1 MRQGLTRRSATFVAA
16 LLLMGPAG
24 CADQPQ
30 SPATTRPAPASSPP
44 AASGSSAAP
53 EPAPISTAAVPQS
66 QRRPFVPVVLVLP
79 SGTAVPVEE
88 AEVDDAGVL
97 DVPEEVDRAGWWTG
111 GARAGDPFGGVVVA
125 GHVDSARYGVGAM
138 AELVDAAIG
147 DEVVV
152 EGAGERRAYRVDA
165 IEQIPKAMLSADLG
179 VFDQTVDERL
189 VLITC
194 GGEFDPVARHYAD
207 NLVVIA
213 SPVDV

>member
-1 MRQGLTRRSATFVAA
+1 M
-16 LLLMGPAG
+16 
-24 CADQPQ
+24 
-30 SPATTRPAPASSPP
+30 
-44 AASGSSAAP
+44 
-53 EPAPISTAAVPQS
+53 
-66 QRRPFVPVVLVLP
+66 
-79 SGTAVPVEE
+79 
-88 AEVDDAGVL
+88 DDAGVL

-165 IEQIPKAMLSADLG
+165 IEQIPKARLSADLG